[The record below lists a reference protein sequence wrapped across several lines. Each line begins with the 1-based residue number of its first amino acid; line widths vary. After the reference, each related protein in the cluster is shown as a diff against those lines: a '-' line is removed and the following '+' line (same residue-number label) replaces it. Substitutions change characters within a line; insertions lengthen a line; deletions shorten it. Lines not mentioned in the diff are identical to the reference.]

1 MKINRDLMKNKTSI
15 QSNSLFGH
23 VGLLNKKIAPYTKFS
38 VGLSVAL
45 ALAVSE
51 NQVIRNIGVGIGI
64 ASFLQLHE

>member
-1 MKINRDLMKNKTSI
+1 MKNKTSV

-45 ALAVSE
+45 AVVVSE
-51 NQVIRNIGVGIGI
+51 NQVIRNIGVGIGV

>member
-1 MKINRDLMKNKTSI
+1 MKNKTSV

-45 ALAVSE
+45 ALVVSE
-51 NQVIRNIGVGIGI
+51 NQVIRNIGVGIGVV
-64 ASFLQLHE
+64 SFLQLHE

>member
-1 MKINRDLMKNKTSI
+1 MKLNRDLIKNKTSV

-23 VGLLNKKIAPYTKFS
+23 VGLFNKKIASYTKFS

-51 NQVIRNIGVGIGI
+51 NQLIRNIGVGIGI
-64 ASFLQLHE
+64 VSFLQLHE